1 MKIHLWIYL
10 LKKNILYVAIADSK
24 VREQVVDRIV
34 DCGAVPL
41 AITANNVVI
50 LDNNT
55 IGVGAIFCSFPH
67 VTSNTKIGKYFHC
80 NCHCYVTHDCVIGD
94 FVTFAASV
102 SCSGNVHIGD
112 RTYIGTGA
120 CIKQGTNDIQ
130 LVIGEGAVVGMG
142 AVVTKSVAPYTKV
155 AGNPAKQLNK

>member
-1 MKIHLWIYL
+1 
-10 LKKNILYVAIADSK
+10 
-24 VREQVVDRIV
+24 
-34 DCGAVPL
+34 
-41 AITANNVVI
+41 
-50 LDNNT
+50 
-55 IGVGAIFCSFPH
+55 
-67 VTSNTKIGKYFHC
+67 
-80 NCHCYVTHDCVIGD
+80 VIGD

-102 SCSGNVHIGD
+102 LCSGNVHIGD
-112 RTYIGTGA
+112 HAYIGTGA

>member
-1 MKIHLWIYL
+1 M
-10 LKKNILYVAIADSK
+10 AIADSK

-55 IGVGAIFCSFPH
+55 IGVGAIFCSFSH

-120 CIKQGTNDIQ
+120 CIKQGKNDIP

-142 AVVTKSVAPYTKV
+142 AVVTKSVVPYTTV
-155 AGNPAKQLNK
+155 ASNPAKQLNK